1 MIAGTN
7 QNQTF
12 HLKKKK
18 KKKGNFVWRS
28 THIYKGVFVKNER
41 GIKREYLELLPRG
54 SGFVNNYLLS
64 TGSYFSVVA
73 LSQFSAIGQVLGKAF
88 FNAAH

>member
-1 MIAGTN
+1 MKEAMT
-7 QNQTF
+7 
-12 HLKKKK
+12 
-18 KKKGNFVWRS
+18 
-28 THIYKGVFVKNER
+28 
-41 GIKREYLELLPRG
+41 REYLKLLPRG

-73 LSQFSAIGQVLGKAF
+73 LFQFSATGQVSGKAF